1 VNVPPELVV
10 VGSSWGGMEALA
22 RLLGALEPGHPA
34 AFALAQHRSP
44 DHDEVLVRFLAS
56 RSPLPVR
63 EAEDKDEV
71 RPGHVF
77 LAPADY
83 HLLVEPGSF
92 ALSTEAAVRF
102 SRPSIDLLFE
112 SAAEAYGDRTVAVVL
127 TGANDDGCRGARC
140 VKEVGGRVLAQDP
153 DTAERREMP
162 EGVIQAGVAD
172 AVLPIEEIAAELN
185 RMGSVAA

>member
-1 VNVPPELVV
+1 MSGPPKLVV

-22 RLLGALEPGHPA
+22 KLLGALDPSHPA
-34 AFALAQHRSP
+34 AFALAQHRSA
-44 DHDEVLVRFLAS
+44 DYDDVLVRYLAA
-56 RSPLPVR
+56 RSTLPVT
-63 EAEDKDEV
+63 EVDDKDEIV
-71 RPGHVF
+71 PGHVH

-83 HLLVEPGSF
+83 HLLVEPGHF

-112 SAAEAYGDRTVAVVL
+112 TAAEAYGEDVVAVVL

-153 DTAERREMP
+153 ETAERREMP
-162 EGVIQAGVAD
+162 EGVIASGVVD
-172 AVLPIEEIAAELN
+172 AVLALDEIAAELN
-185 RMGSVAA
+185 RMAA